1 MIEQLNSIKPLRTVK
16 SFARRT
22 RRMKTHQQT
31 LFSNQWVTYGID
43 LNEVNIIGSEA
54 NFCNH
59 NELVLEI
66 GFGNGDSL
74 YQMAKAH
81 PACNY
86 LGIEVYT
93 AGALNLLKQLEQH
106 PLPNVRIILA
116 DATDVLQNHIDDAS
130 LTRVQIYFPDPWPK
144 SRHHKR
150 RLIQPRFVE
159 LLVKKLQSTGQ
170 IHLATDWAHYAEHML
185 AVLQS
190 QPELINQASSG
201 MYITRPAY
209 RPLTKFEQRGLQLG
223 HGVWDLLYQKR

>member
-1 MIEQLNSIKPLRTVK
+1 MIEHPDKTKPLRTVK

-22 RRMKTHQQT
+22 RRMNPHQQV
-31 LFSNQWVTYGID
+31 LFSKQWKTYGID
-43 LNEVNIIGSEA
+43 RNEANLISSKA
-54 NFCNH
+54 NFCNN

-81 PACNY
+81 PECNY

-106 PLPNVRIILA
+106 PLPNLRIILA
-116 DATDVLQNHIDDAS
+116 DATEVLQNHIEDAS
-130 LTRVQIYFPDPWPK
+130 LARIQIYFPDPWPK

-150 RLIQPRFVE
+150 RLIQPNFLE
-159 LLVKKLQSTGQ
+159 LVVKKLQSKGQ

-185 AVLQS
+185 EVLQS
-190 QPELINQASSG
+190 QPDLINQATSG
-201 MYITRPAY
+201 TYIARPDY
-209 RPLTKFEQRGLQLG
+209 RPMTKFEQRGLQLG